1 MSLPP
6 SLATRP
12 AGRPTA
18 VATLALVLSLTL
30 SACGSLAPA
39 HQRPEPDLPG
49 QWPGAAAPAA
59 SAPASAAA
67 SATAAQPLAWQD
79 LITEPRLRQTV
90 ALALERSPGWR
101 QSLVAV
107 EQSRA
112 ALGSADAARWPS
124 VRATLSQTASR
135 TPAEASSSG
144 AVVQSRVDSAAL
156 GFSAFELDLFGR
168 LREQQ
173 DAARQTLLA
182 SEQTLRSAQLT
193 LVAEVANAWLTL
205 RADQALLALAERTLA
220 AQQDSLAL
228 VQRRATLGADSA
240 LTLAQ
245 SQTSLETARRDRAS
259 AASQVRQDLNA
270 LRLLLG
276 TDLPEALRPDA
287 DDSAQSAR
295 LVAVPEGLPSEL
307 LRQRPDVQAAEH
319 ALYAAD
325 ASLGA
330 ARAAR
335 WPSLSLT
342 ASAGTASRG
351 LSNLFQG
358 GAWSLVPSLSL
369 PLLDGG
375 ALASA
380 ERSAELSRQ
389 SRALAYEQAVQTA
402 FREVADALAVREG
415 LQQRLQAQQGVVDA
429 TRRSLTLAQARW
441 RAGAVSHLEVLDA
454 QRSAYSAEQTLVS
467 LRLAE
472 QANRLTLF
480 KVLGGTAA

>member
-1 MSLPP
+1 MSTTTP
-6 SLATRP
+6 SFTGRP
-12 AGRPTA
+12 AA
-18 VATLALVLSLTL
+18 LAALALACALAL

-39 HQRPEPDLPG
+39 HQRPAPELPDR
-49 QWPGAAAPAA
+49 WPTAAAQAA
-59 SAPASAAA
+59 STP
-67 SATAAQPLAWQD
+67 ATAAQPLAWQD
-79 LITEPRLRQTV
+79 LITEPRLRDTV

-101 QSLVAV
+101 QSLLAV

-144 AVVQSRVDSAAL
+144 VAVNSRVDSAAL

-168 LREQQ
+168 LRDQQ
-173 DAARQTLLA
+173 DAARQTLRA

-228 VQRRATLGADSA
+228 VQRRAALGADSA

-259 AASQVRQDLNA
+259 AASQVQQDLNA

-276 TDLPEALRPDA
+276 TDLPEALRPEA

-295 LVAVPEGLPSEL
+295 LVAVPEGLPSER

-351 LSNLFQG
+351 LSQLFQG

-380 ERSAELSRQ
+380 ERSAELTRD

-415 LQQRLQAQQGVVDA
+415 LTQRLAAQQGVVDA
-429 TRRSLTLAQARW
+429 ARRTLVLAQARW
-441 RAGAVSHLEVLDA
+441 KAGAISHLEVLDA
-454 QRSAYSAEQTLVS
+454 QRSAYSAEQALVS

-472 QANRLTLF
+472 QSNRLTLF